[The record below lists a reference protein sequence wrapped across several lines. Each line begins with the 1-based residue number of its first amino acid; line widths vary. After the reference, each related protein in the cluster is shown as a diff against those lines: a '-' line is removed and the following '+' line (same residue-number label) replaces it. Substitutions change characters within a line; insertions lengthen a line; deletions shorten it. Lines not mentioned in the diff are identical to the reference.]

1 TLRIGIHTGHAVA
14 GVIGNKKFA
23 YDIWGDCVNIASR
36 FEASGHPEKI
46 HITEDVKK
54 LLGDAYVYEDCGQI
68 AIKGK
73 GMMHSYFLLERNAT
87 KPSSIANSDVSSLSP
102 ENEMG

>member
-1 TLRIGIHTGHAVA
+1 M
-14 GVIGNKKFA
+14 

-36 FEASGHPEKI
+36 FEACGHPEKI

-54 LLGDAYVYEDCGQI
+54 CRGMPVYEDGGGI

-73 GMMHSYFLLERNAT
+73 GMMHSYYLLERKEKNT
-87 KPSSIANSDVSSLSP
+87 TSSSVNVSQEIIKGLLT
-102 ENEMG
+102 